1 MTIEPVT
8 NIHLR
13 VKLEVSVHSGWHLSS
28 SEMIGSSMCT
38 ADGYR
43 VTQIQEKGW
52 GYKSQDA
59 WFLQLK
65 KKKKERNGYQWS
77 SSEIYLKKLMCYII
91 EGN

>member
-65 KKKKERNGYQWS
+65 KKKKEMAIN
-77 SSEIYLKKLMCYII
+77 EVLLKYIWK
-91 EGN
+91 N